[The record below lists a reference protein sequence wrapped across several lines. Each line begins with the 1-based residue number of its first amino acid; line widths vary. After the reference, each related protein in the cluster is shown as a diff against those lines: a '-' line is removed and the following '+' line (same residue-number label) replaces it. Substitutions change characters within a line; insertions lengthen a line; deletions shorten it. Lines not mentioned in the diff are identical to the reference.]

1 MIMIFI
7 HSTFKHDCPAH
18 ITLCV
23 NISGTALEVKS
34 VSTEH
39 NHEISQV
46 SVGMVSVLT

>member
-18 ITLCV
+18 ITFRV
-23 NISGTALEVKS
+23 NVSSTALEVKN